1 MRLFMQAKNNRRME
15 FCLLVANHAGHE
27 IVGLD
32 AWRQA
37 ADYWLT
43 LFKHPRIPACGRE
56 AAVGDFLAAAPIP
69 KGWPTCKRRRE
80 KRVSRASRSPAAPT
94 PNPRTALASRRVTR

>member
-43 LFKHPRIPACGRE
+43 LFKHPRVDPRVEGKPLLVIFRLRGTDPQG
-56 AAVGDFLAAAPIP
+56 LAY
-69 KGWPTCKRRRE
+69 
-80 KRVSRASRSPAAPT
+80 
-94 PNPRTALASRRVTR
+94 LASR